1 MTNNYE
7 KAYTEVLEILRFLPR
22 NEYDQIP
29 KEEIDFYE
37 SHRDKNYQ
45 YNYDPAK
52 GINEQPISREAN
64 AVLVTIFQD
73 FFASEVQKEKL
84 NQMLA
89 SNEQRQQ
96 AQLRGKNKASV
107 IGNDSDAEMVPYKL
121 SIFARLFKKIR
132 GIFQPN

>member
-1 MTNNYE
+1 MTNAYE

-37 SHRDKNYQ
+37 SHRDKSYQ
-45 YNYDPAK
+45 YNFDPSK
-52 GINEQPISREAN
+52 GLQAQPISREAN
-64 AVLVTIFQD
+64 AVLITIFQD
-73 FFASEVQKEKL
+73 FFASEVQQEKI

-96 AQLRGKNKASV
+96 AKLRGQHKTKIVEEDGTV
-107 IGNDSDAEMVPYKL
+107 IPYKI
-121 SIFARLFKKIR
+121 SIFTR
-132 GIFQPN
+132 IFTKLRAIFCHNN

>member
-1 MTNNYE
+1 MTNAYE

-37 SHRDKNYQ
+37 SHRDKSYQ
-45 YNYDPAK
+45 YNFDPSK
-52 GINEQPISREAN
+52 GLQAQPISREAN
-64 AVLVTIFQD
+64 AVLITIFQD
-73 FFASEVQKEKL
+73 FFASEVQQEKI

-96 AQLRGKNKASV
+96 AKLRGQHKTK
-107 IGNDSDAEMVPYKL
+107 MVEEDGTIIPYKI
-121 SIFARLFKKIR
+121 SIFTR
-132 GIFQPN
+132 IFTKLRAIFCHNN